1 MQDMKKKF
9 AGVLVNMLEQKTL
22 DKITIKDIV
31 AACSV
36 SRQAFYYYFDDI
48 YDIVEWIFLEAAGKV
63 LEDYSDIDSWQFG
76 YRSLMY
82 WTKSHAKL
90 VSNVYRSIQ
99 REYIETFM
107 NTALRPYIDKVV
119 ELQAKGMN
127 VTQAQKEFIAN
138 YFTLSFNAVGLDWIR
153 RGMQEEPD
161 DIVRQLDI
169 LVKGDFQKALRN
181 FEEANQAGS
190 SRRS

>member
-1 MQDMKKKF
+1 MQNMKKKF
-9 AGVLVNMLEQKTL
+9 ASVLVNMLEQKTL

-31 AACSV
+31 AVCGV

-119 ELQAKGMN
+119 ELQAGGMN

-181 FEEANQAGS
+181 FEEANQ
-190 SRRS
+190 SRNVK